1 MYLEGKNYQQI
12 ANILNEE
19 RVPTTTKSKWRDTT
33 IEKMINNRLYV
44 GDYER
49 YKRIGKEQGKDT
61 IIYKDVVEPIITRKM
76 FDEVQEQKEKNQRA
90 YCRDRIYMFMPK
102 LLCPH
107 CGKLRLVKEQEE
119 KRKSIYIIIVAI
131 VDYI

>member
-1 MYLEGKNYQQI
+1 MYLEGKSYQQI

-19 RVPTTTKSKWRDTT
+19 RVQTTTKSKWRDTT

-76 FDEVQEQKEKNQRA
+76 FDEVQAQKEKNQRA
-90 YCRDRIYMFMPK
+90 Y
-102 LLCPH
+102 LCKNCYAH
-107 CGKLRLVKEQEE
+107 
-119 KRKSIYIIIVAI
+119 IVEN
-131 VDYI
+131 